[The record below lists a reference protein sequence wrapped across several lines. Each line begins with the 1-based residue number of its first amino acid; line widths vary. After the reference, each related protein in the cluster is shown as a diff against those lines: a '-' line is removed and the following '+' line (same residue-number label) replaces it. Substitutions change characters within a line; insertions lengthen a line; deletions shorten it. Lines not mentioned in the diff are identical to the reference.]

1 MISHQTVDNRGLA
14 YATAIVEHIE
24 ADPTRHAVEQAQ
36 ERCQR
41 WMKQAPSPDLL
52 VWSTLLSRPWQEIKK
67 GLLDLSEQGNRLRQ
81 NNPFCGVLSP
91 RERWTIHRAFRS
103 HET

>member
-1 MISHQTVDNRGLA
+1 MISHQTIDNRGLA

-24 ADPTRHAVEQAQ
+24 ADPARHAVEQAQ

-52 VWSTLLSRPWQEIKK
+52 AWSTLLSRPWLEIKK
-67 GLLDLSEQGNRLRQ
+67 SLLDLSEQGNRLRQ

-91 RERWTIHRAFRS
+91 QERWTIHRAFRS

>member
-1 MISHQTVDNRGLA
+1 MISHQTIDKRGLA

-24 ADPTRHAVEQAQ
+24 ADPARQAVKKAR

-41 WMKQAPSPDLL
+41 WMKNVPSPELI
-52 VWSTLLSRPWQEIKK
+52 VWDTLLSRPWQEIKK
-67 GLLDLSEQGNRLRQ
+67 SLLDLSEQGDRLRQ
-81 NNPFCGVLSP
+81 NNPFCGVLTP
-91 RERWTIHRAFRS
+91 QERWSIHRAFRH